1 MSEPATA
8 PSVSVPKQGAHLVL
22 LGTVAGPVLHPRRM
36 MSSQA
41 VVVDGAVYLF
51 DCGYGALTRFA
62 ASGLRLSDVR
72 AIFITHHHSD
82 HNADYVNLI
91 HLAWIQGMTRK
102 LPVFG
107 PPPIQRIHN
116 AALDFHHEDFDIR
129 IRATGRTP
137 PAECFAVQEI
147 STPGVVFEDE
157 NVRVSSALVDHPPFA
172 HAFGFR
178 VDARARSQDRSI
190 VLSGDTAPCEALVE
204 LAKGADLLL
213 HEAMYEPGI
222 DAMLASRPYVPPG
235 LRSFLVN
242 GHTSAQDCGRIAH
255 RAGVKTLALTHLL
268 PSDDGLV
275 SDEIWAR
282 EAAIH
287 FGGSVIVG
295 HDLMVL

>member
-1 MSEPATA
+1 MSEPA
-8 PSVSVPKQGAHLVL
+8 PPGMSVPKKGAHLVL

-51 DCGYGALTRFA
+51 DCGYGAITRFA
-62 ASGLRLSDVR
+62 ASGLRLADVR

-91 HLAWIQGMTRK
+91 HLAWIQGMSRK

-107 PPPIQRIHN
+107 PPPMQRIH
-116 AALDFHHEDFDIR
+116 AAAIDFHREDFDIR

-147 STPGVVFEDE
+147 SAPGVVFEDE
-157 NVRVSSALVDHPPFA
+157 NVRVTSALVDHPPFA

-178 VDARARSQDRSI
+178 VDADKRSI
-190 VLSGDTAPCEALVE
+190 VLSGDTAPCEALVQ
-204 LAKGADLLL
+204 LATGADVLL

-222 DAMLASRPYVPPG
+222 DAMFASRPYVPPG
-235 LRSFLVN
+235 LRSFLVK
-242 GHTSAQDCGRIAH
+242 GHTSAEDCGRIAQ

-268 PSDDGLV
+268 PSDDDLV
-275 SDEIWAR
+275 SDDVWAR
-282 EAAIH
+282 EAARH
-287 FGGSVIVG
+287 FGGAIIVG

>member
-1 MSEPATA
+1 MSEPAA
-8 PSVSVPKQGAHLVL
+8 RPGVSVPKEGAHLVL
-22 LGTVAGPVLHPRRM
+22 LGTAAGPVLHPRRM

-62 ASGLRLSDVR
+62 ASGLRLADVR

-82 HNADYVNLI
+82 HNSDYVNLI

-107 PPPIQRIHN
+107 PPPMQRIHN
-116 AALDFHHEDFDIR
+116 AAIDFHREDFDIR
-129 IRATGRTP
+129 IRATGRIP
-137 PAECFAVQEI
+137 PTECFVVQDI
-147 STPGVVFEDE
+147 SAPSVVFEDE
-157 NVRVSSALVDHPPFA
+157 NVRVSSALVDHPPFE

-178 VDARARSQDRSI
+178 VDAKARSI

-213 HEAMYEPGI
+213 HEAMFEPGI
-222 DAMLASRPYVPPG
+222 DAMLASRPYVPSG

-242 GHTSAQDCGRIAH
+242 GHTSAEDCGRIAR
-255 RAGVKTLALTHLL
+255 RAGVKKLVLTHLL
-268 PSDDGLV
+268 PSDEGLV
-275 SDEIWAR
+275 SDDIWAR
-282 EAAIH
+282 EVAKHFSGAI
-287 FGGSVIVG
+287 IVG
-295 HDLMVL
+295 QDLMVL

>member
-1 MSEPATA
+1 MNEPAA
-8 PSVSVPKQGAHLVL
+8 GPGVSVPKEGAHLVL

-41 VVVDGAVYLF
+41 VVADGAVYLF

-62 ASGLRLSDVR
+62 ASGLRLADVR

-91 HLAWIQGMTRK
+91 HLAWIQGMIRK

-107 PPPIQRIHN
+107 PPPMQRIHN
-116 AALDFHHEDFDIR
+116 AAIDFHREDFDIR

-147 STPGVVFEDE
+147 SMPGVVFEDE

-178 VDARARSQDRSI
+178 VDAKARSI

-204 LAKGADLLL
+204 LAKGADILL
-213 HEAMYEPGI
+213 HEAMFEPGI

-242 GHTSAQDCGRIAH
+242 GHTSAEDCGRIAQ
-255 RAGVKTLALTHLL
+255 RAGVKKLALTHLL
-268 PSDDGLV
+268 PSDEGLV
-275 SDEIWAR
+275 SDDIWAR
-282 EAAIH
+282 EAARH
-287 FGGSVIVG
+287 FSGAIIVG
-295 HDLMVL
+295 QDLMVL